1 VKAAHLPDVNARYW
15 CAIALA
21 SLFGTN
27 LGDLW
32 AHNSGLGK
40 LIGLIPLAVLAAIV
54 FLAERRDR
62 APRELY
68 YWLVIAII
76 RTGATNI
83 ADYFKKIVSW
93 PLFGA
98 ILAALLIGTGA
109 WSVVGK
115 GGGAD
120 QAGAERHGMPQAG
133 TAYWLA
139 MLSAGVLGTFYGDV
153 ASKTVGMPAASLG
166 LFILFLGAVG
176 VWVKAGAQ
184 RFWLY
189 WLVVG
194 VARTFG
200 TAAGDLVAE
209 EPHLD
214 IGLGL
219 STILTGAAFLAVL
232 LLWRGGKGLP
242 LRGETEGR

>member
-1 VKAAHLPDVNARYW
+1 MKSIHIPRVDARYW

-32 AHNSGLGK
+32 AHNSGLNK
-40 LIGLIPLAVLAAIV
+40 LVGLIPLTVLAAIV
-54 FLAERRDR
+54 FALERRDR
-62 APRELY
+62 TPREAY

-83 ADYFKKIVSW
+83 ADYFKKMISW

-98 ILAALLIGTGA
+98 VLAVAMIATAILSLRHLDD
-109 WSVVGK
+109 
-115 GGGAD
+115 AD
-120 QAGAERHGMPQAG
+120 PDEVATERQGMPRAGA
-133 TAYWLA
+133 AYWSA

-153 ASKTVGMPAASLG
+153 ASKTIGKPMASLS
-166 LFILFLGAVG
+166 LLVLLLCMIGART
-176 VWVKAGAQ
+176 KLPAY

-189 WLVVG
+189 WLVVA

-200 TAAGDLVAE
+200 TAAGDLLADD
-209 EPHLD
+209 PRLD

-219 STILTGAAFLAVL
+219 STLITGLTFLAVL
-232 LLWRGGKGLP
+232 TLWSRG
-242 LRGETEGR
+242 RVARSATA